1 MINQLIF
8 WELSLRHRR
17 NMESMEQ
24 QIVKSTSGHYVVMWT
39 RIKSLMLT
47 KFIVTIWQFAVFWA
61 SSGSWLIKLRFFV
74 FSTLTSSGAEVC
86 CRTEASPSPSI
97 YLLWLIIIIVF
108 LLACY
113 MFASYPASISDNID
127 RPGKVFVSV
136 KKKSGPFLSWTI
148 SFGAFVFIS
157 LRSGFW

>member
-1 MINQLIF
+1 MLI
-8 WELSLRHRR
+8 
-17 NMESMEQ
+17 
-24 QIVKSTSGHYVVMWT
+24 
-39 RIKSLMLT
+39 

-61 SSGSWLIKLRFFV
+61 SSGSWLMYRFFV

-86 CRTEASPSPSI
+86 CGTEASPSPSI

-113 MFASYPASISDNID
+113 NIMFASYPASISDNID

-136 KKKSGPFLSWTI
+136 KKSRVPFSHERFLSGLLF
-148 SFGAFVFIS
+148 SFHYVLGSGNSGVCVYKCTFLIFFRGLQVS
-157 LRSGFW
+157 LMSRRYRVMDEVCRSGLEV